1 MRKRKLLLAAG
12 ACLATLCVTVGSAMA
27 DPLPPFTATSPQYR
41 ALAGVGAETTQG
53 LFDQLADIIKDSS
66 GVKIIASYDNAPP
79 GTITTKDP
87 ANPATPHCTITRPN
101 QGGAGTDALVASLQA
116 NGGAGDGCVDFARVV
131 TDDHTKRPP
140 GLLTYVPVA
149 GDALTYAVRDDGS
162 VPRNLTLAQLKAIYN
177 CQNPAFQPL
186 LGVFGAGNRTF
197 FLQKLGI
204 TDAPD
209 LVSQPGHTC
218 IKDTDVTGAP
228 LLANDGRLLTAAN
241 QLVTY
246 SSAPYLAQ
254 VNNVIPDKHGSAVL
268 GSIDGKSPQVVNS
281 ALPAPSTV
289 TYATRDDSS
298 VPRNLSLT
306 QLAAI
311 YNCSNTSF
319 QPLLPPAG
327 DATRTAFLNMIGVT
341 APGPC
346 VTETASTPPSNNG
359 LVLTNTLQL
368 VPYTVQT
375 YLDQINNAVPDIHG
389 AGVLGS
395 IGATSITNPP
405 ASPTVL
411 NSLSTM
417 FREVFD
423 VIPTA
428 KVTGQPWS
436 SVFVGANS
444 AVCSNKSTIVR
455 NGFNLDANC
464 GSTTIHS

>member
-1 MRKRKLLLAAG
+1 MRKRKVFLASS
-12 ACLATLCVTVGSAMA
+12 ACLATLCLTVGSAMA
-27 DPLPPFTATSPQYR
+27 DPNGPPIYR

-53 LFDQLADIIKDSS
+53 LFNQLSDIITDSS
-66 GVKIIASYDNAPP
+66 GTKIIASYDNAPQP
-79 GTITTKDP
+79 STITTKDP
-87 ANPATPHCTITRPN
+87 NNPATAHCTISRPS
-101 QGGAGTDALVASLQA
+101 QGGSGTDALVASLQA

-149 GDALTYAVRDDGS
+149 GDALTYAVRDDGT
-162 VPRNLTLAQLKAIYN
+162 VPRNLTLNQLKAIYN
-177 CQNPAFQPL
+177 CQNSAFQPL

-228 LLANDGRLLTAAN
+228 LLANDGRLLTAPN

-268 GSIDGKSPQVVNS
+268 GSIDSKSPQVVNS

-289 TYATRDDSS
+289 TYAVREDSS
-298 VPRNLSLT
+298 IRRNLSIA

-311 YNCSNTSF
+311 YNCTNTSF

-327 DATRTAFLNMIGVT
+327 DPTRTAFLNMIGVST
-341 APGPC
+341 PGSC
-346 VTETASTPPSNNG
+346 VTVTASTPPSNNG
-359 LVLTNTLQL
+359 LVLTNTQQL
-368 VPYTVQT
+368 MPYSVQS
-375 YLDQINNAVPDIHG
+375 YVDQINNVVPDVHG
-389 AGVLGS
+389 TAVLGS
-395 IGATSITNPP
+395 IGASSTTNPP

-411 NSLSTM
+411 NPLSTM

-428 KVTGQPWS
+428 KVTVAPWS

-444 AVCSNKSTIVR
+444 AVCSNKATIVR

-464 GSTTIHS
+464 GQTSIHS